1 MKPAGMAALPLEVK
15 TALRSGAFAGL
26 AEDVGERLFQGGV
39 FAEFPGGAELHQPG
53 DPLRVALILSGAVRI
68 YHQAENAKQLTICR
82 LRAGQAVGLTIA
94 GDAPTHFAVQAAN
107 TVRLWALP
115 ADDFRQRLFSSPEAA
130 RAALSE
136 LGRLLA
142 HVARAW
148 AAFAFAPIE
157 DRIVRYLADCAP
169 VGGLANLSQQALADE
184 IGATREATARALKRL
199 QQSGAIEKTRAGIKL
214 LARPP
219 EEL

>member
-1 MKPAGMAALPLEVK
+1 MAALPLEVK
-15 TALRSGAFAGL
+15 TALRAGPFAGL
-26 AEDVGERLFQGGV
+26 TEDSAARLFQGGV
-39 FAEFPGGAELHQPG
+39 FAEFPGGTELHQPG

-68 YHQAENAKQLTICR
+68 YHQAPNAKQLTICR

-94 GDAPTHFAVQAAN
+94 GDPGTDFAVQAAN

-115 ADDFRQRLFSSPEAA
+115 AEDFRQRLFASPEAA
-130 RAALSE
+130 RATLAE

-157 DRIVRYLADCAP
+157 ERIVRYLDDCAP
-169 VGGLANLSQQALADE
+169 ADAFVHLPQQALADE

-199 QQSGAIEKTRAGIKL
+199 QESGAIEKTRAGIKL

-219 EEL
+219 ETL